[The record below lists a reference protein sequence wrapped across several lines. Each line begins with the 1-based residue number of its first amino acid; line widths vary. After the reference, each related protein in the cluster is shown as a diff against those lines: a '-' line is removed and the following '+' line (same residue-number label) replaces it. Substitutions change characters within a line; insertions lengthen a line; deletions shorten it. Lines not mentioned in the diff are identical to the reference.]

1 LAAHR
6 TGLVQVAIDR
16 TENRQLIN
24 GMSITLFLAALLPG
38 QPVAARSPF
47 TGSWLMELA
56 SIEQP
61 PVITTFSLKD
71 GMFSRATG
79 DPGFAVR
86 ADGRFHPVPSDPYVD
101 AVSVTVQGPR
111 RVHEIDRFGGKP
123 VYSVTY
129 DVAAD
134 GRTMTSQVIDLS
146 KPDGKPIP
154 GTTRYRRVGAA
165 PRGMA
170 PLNGRWQMVGV
181 AATREHL
188 TDRFR
193 LEGNHFV
200 VIRDGGA
207 GYDAVIGGP
216 PVPIAGEQAAAR
228 ATITMPDDRTIV
240 ENVSVDG
247 VPALTTTM
255 TLSPDGQ
262 TIRVVGQRIKTGVTV
277 SWTLHRQ

>member
-1 LAAHR
+1 
-6 TGLVQVAIDR
+6 
-16 TENRQLIN
+16 
-24 GMSITLFLAALLPG
+24 MSIALFLAALLPG
-38 QPVAARSPF
+38 QPVAAPSPF
-47 TGSWLMELA
+47 TGSWLMDLA

-61 PVITTFSLKD
+61 PVVTTFTLKD
-71 GMFSRATG
+71 GIFSRATG
-79 DPGFAVR
+79 EPGTPVP
-86 ADGRFHPVPSDPYVD
+86 ADGRFHAVPSDGYVD
-101 AVSVTVQGPR
+101 TVAVTVLGPR
-111 RVHEIDRFGGKP
+111 RVREMLRLGGKP

-129 DVAAD
+129 DVASD

-165 PRGMA
+165 PGGMV
-170 PLNGRWQMVGV
+170 PLNGRWQMLGV
-181 AATREHL
+181 VTTKEHL

-207 GYDAVIGGP
+207 GYDAVIGGQ